1 MMHFRFGLP
10 LIVSVLLFAGTVSA
24 QEGAE
29 AGEPPLPVRIP
40 DIRLYEAVSA
50 KLREMQIYRIRIYER
65 DLQELTEL
73 NAKGRGISDLTGLAH
88 ATNLRK
94 LDISGNRITDV
105 SPLAGLTHLTVLR
118 LEGNEIRDISS
129 LSPLKNLATL
139 ILNGNSIVDISPL
152 AALTDLRGLMLE
164 GNEIRDISSLSPL
177 KNLTHL
183 FLNDNGISDVSPLAT
198 LRQLTWLEL
207 NHNAIVDVSVLTG
220 LTQLEYLE
228 LGNNRISDISP
239 LTVLRALEDLELR
252 GNPLA
257 TPAVDV
263 HIPAIAANGTEVR
276 YGQSA
281 GAAQDDV
288 ATLGGTVRG
297 EIVNVPYEFPIDG
310 VRVVLQSEDSKE
322 YTTTTNYGD
331 YTFTGIP
338 AGRYL
343 LNISKKGY
351 QDRFGKPVTVVN
363 GGDHYLPL
371 KMTVMESLM
380 TAFRR
385 LLIYIL
391 LLCGITALITFYLTK
406 RWMAERLRS

>member
-1 MMHFRFGLP
+1 MMRLRLGLP
-10 LIVSVLLFAGTVSA
+10 LIVSILIFAGTVSA

-73 NAKGRGISDLTGLAH
+73 NAKGLSISDLTGLAH

-94 LDISGNRITDV
+94 LDLSGNRITDV
-105 SPLAGLTHLTVLR
+105 SLLAGLRHLTALR
-118 LEGNEIRDISS
+118 LEGND
-129 LSPLKNLATL
+129 
-139 ILNGNSIVDISPL
+139 
-152 AALTDLRGLMLE
+152 
-164 GNEIRDISSLSPL
+164 IRDISSLSPL

-198 LRQLTWLEL
+198 LRPLTWLEL
-207 NHNAIVDVSVLTG
+207 NHNAIVDVSPLTG

-257 TPAVDV
+257 APAVDV

-276 YGQSA
+276 VWTECGWPLRTTLRLS
-281 GAAQDDV
+281 V
-288 ATLGGTVRG
+288 ARSV
-297 EIVNVPYEFPIDG
+297 
-310 VRVVLQSEDSKE
+310 
-322 YTTTTNYGD
+322 
-331 YTFTGIP
+331 
-338 AGRYL
+338 
-343 LNISKKGY
+343 
-351 QDRFGKPVTVVN
+351 
-363 GGDHYLPL
+363 
-371 KMTVMESLM
+371 
-380 TAFRR
+380 
-385 LLIYIL
+385 
-391 LLCGITALITFYLTK
+391 
-406 RWMAERLRS
+406 ERLSMFRTSFRLMAFALFFNRKIAK